1 MSKIRLDATSE
12 QNILNMLLDRSVI
25 NDNQLSKI
33 NSTSDEVG
41 KTKLETA
48 IELNLVNEE
57 KIVSLLASTY
67 SLEIVDLNEKKIDQ
81 KIKQVLDLRFIEK
94 NFIVPFE
101 ILGKTL
107 KIAIPDSSK
116 LSLMKNLKTMTQMEP
131 ELYAATITNINNFIN
146 RFKKLNNK
154 KISEHSV

>member
-48 IELNLVNEE
+48 SPDLIVLNIIPGAYIGSMRIRRLLV
-57 KIVSLLASTY
+57 LA
-67 SLEIVDLNEKKIDQ
+67 
-81 KIKQVLDLRFIEK
+81 LRDF
-94 NFIVPFE
+94 P
-101 ILGKTL
+101 
-107 KIAIPDSSK
+107 
-116 LSLMKNLKTMTQMEP
+116 
-131 ELYAATITNINNFIN
+131 
-146 RFKKLNNK
+146 
-154 KISEHSV
+154 

>member
-67 SLEIVDLNEKKIDQ
+67 SLEIVDLNEKKLIR
-81 KIKQVLDLRFIEK
+81 K
-94 NFIVPFE
+94 
-101 ILGKTL
+101 
-107 KIAIPDSSK
+107 
-116 LSLMKNLKTMTQMEP
+116 
-131 ELYAATITNINNFIN
+131 
-146 RFKKLNNK
+146 
-154 KISEHSV
+154 

>member
-57 KIVSLLASTY
+57 KIISFFND
-67 SLEIVDLNEKKIDQ
+67 I
-81 KIKQVLDLRFIEK
+81 
-94 NFIVPFE
+94 NF
-101 ILGKTL
+101 
-107 KIAIPDSSK
+107 
-116 LSLMKNLKTMTQMEP
+116 LS
-131 ELYAATITNINNFIN
+131 ISIIF
-146 RFKKLNNK
+146 FK
-154 KISEHSV
+154 S